1 MSEAQS
7 ENEGQFELSLF
18 MDITQFDELE
28 RRVSALIDSQEKLK
42 AHNRELQARVN
53 SLESQANAS
62 AEEAQRLMTERDEL
76 LANQRDPKKE
86 EQIRRKV
93 SEMLDR
99 LDGV

>member
-1 MSEAQS
+1 MSETQS

-53 SLESQANAS
+53 HLESQVNAS
-62 AEEAQRLMTERDEL
+62 AEEAERLLAEREEL

-93 SEMLDR
+93 SEMLAR
-99 LDGV
+99 LDGL